1 MTIREPHAAAAH
13 NAVAE
18 RWYTA
23 PSWRRRRAAVI
34 TKTQREGAI
43 GRSCLST
50 KKVGRNIGRRK
61 MEGYNGRT
69 YQKRKAIPQ

>member
-1 MTIREPHAAAAH
+1 M
-13 NAVAE
+13 
-18 RWYTA
+18 A
-23 PSWRRRRAAVI
+23 PATRAVI

-43 GRSCLST
+43 GRSCLSI